1 MDKPHNRCERRLVA
15 YPSTWTCPR
24 VQPGNEEV
32 SAVKTGR
39 YVAQQ
44 AKLQAHGQPHSLR
57 STYYK
62 EMPTGISSTALWHL
76 AIVGQFSSRQTLA
89 HRIARIPASNQ
100 SVEELYSLSN
110 ANVYLNFR
118 VRIRR

>member
-1 MDKPHNRCERRLVA
+1 ML
-15 YPSTWTCPR
+15 
-24 VQPGNEEV
+24 
-32 SAVKTGR
+32 
-39 YVAQQ
+39 
-44 AKLQAHGQPHSLR
+44 
-57 STYYK
+57 
-62 EMPTGISSTALWHL
+62 TGISSTALWHL